1 MIPNGLKDVQKV
13 FVAQQK
19 RLEPPMSVYCRDS
32 PTGQTGHG
40 PGMGW
45 ALVIIN
51 NRFDFDI
58 WTPNDEWSPLIL
70 NMPHGFLL

>member
-1 MIPNGLKDVQKV
+1 MESIDIQYVTYLPLIAHWADC
-13 FVAQQK
+13 AWA
-19 RLEPPMSVYCRDS
+19 
-32 PTGQTGHG
+32 GHG
-40 PGMGW
+40 LGMGW
-45 ALVIIN
+45 ALVIVN